1 MGKPTGFIEYSRL
14 ENTSASP
21 SVRIKDYKEFH
32 TPLSEGDRKKQFAR
46 CMNCGVPF
54 CEAGIT
60 LDKERFGCPLHNLIP
75 EWNEL
80 MWLGNVDLAVRRL
93 LKTNPFPE
101 FTGRVCPAPCEHAC
115 TCKLVLNSPITIRE
129 NELSIIEK
137 AFEDGLIKAE
147 KPKGRSESS
156 VAIIGSGPS
165 GLSAAYWLNKRGHKV
180 TVFEKAKKPGGLLT
194 YGIPEMKLSWS
205 VIERRIKLL
214 TEEGIEFKTE
224 TEVKDIKKLRESF
237 DAVIVCCGSR
247 SPRKL
252 DIEMVEADVGTDK
265 KASKAGA
272 SKKSSSSPTGIMY
285 ALDYL
290 TASAKDVLGEEKLSS
305 FLSAKGKNVV
315 IIGAGDSAS
324 DCVATAIRQG
334 AKSVS
339 QLIRKPAS
347 FYEKTDASGNKTL
360 PSDYAHEEAEA
371 IFKKDIRSFSTECSK
386 AYFTNNSLTEIEL
399 KTQPPKKIPCELLI
413 IASGFAGPDE
423 TAAKLMNNKLDGIF
437 SAGDINTGASL
448 VVTAI
453 ADGRS
458 VAAKCDEYLTGYR
471 SFL

>member
-1 MGKPTGFIEYSRL
+1 M
-14 ENTSASP
+14 
-21 SVRIKDYKEFH
+21 
-32 TPLSEGDRKKQFAR
+32 
-46 CMNCGVPF
+46 
-54 CEAGIT
+54 
-60 LDKERFGCPLHNLIP
+60 
-75 EWNEL
+75 
-80 MWLGNVDLAVRRL
+80 
-93 LKTNPFPE
+93 
-101 FTGRVCPAPCEHAC
+101 
-115 TCKLVLNSPITIRE
+115 
-129 NELSIIEK
+129 
-137 AFEDGLIKAE
+137 
-147 KPKGRSESS
+147 
-156 VAIIGSGPS
+156 
-165 GLSAAYWLNKRGHKV
+165 
-180 TVFEKAKKPGGLLT
+180 
-194 YGIPEMKLSWS
+194 
-205 VIERRIKLL
+205 
-214 TEEGIEFKTE
+214 
-224 TEVKDIKKLRESF
+224 
-237 DAVIVCCGSR
+237 
-247 SPRKL
+247 
-252 DIEMVEADVGTDK
+252 
-265 KASKAGA
+265 
-272 SKKSSSSPTGIMY
+272 
-285 ALDYL
+285 
-290 TASAKDVLGEEKLSS
+290 LGEEKLSS

-347 FYEKTDASGNKTL
+347 FYEKTELLGNKTL

-399 KTQPPKKIPCELLI
+399 KTQPAKKIPCELLI